1 MQIQE
6 LPITTIS
13 HLIKPEDTNHHGTL
27 YAGRM
32 ADWAVE
38 SSFIGAQKTLQVSP
52 KYIVCLRIYG
62 LTFTRPVHSGDVIDL
77 RVRAAHVG
85 TSSVTMY
92 LEMLK
97 SPDAAPLLDGFL
109 TFVHVNAE
117 GRACPHGLAVEKPA
131 AGSSLALWERA
142 ERLKQSQA

>member
-1 MQIQE
+1 MHIEE

-38 SSFIGAQKTLQVSP
+38 SSFIGAQKILRVAP
-52 KYIVCLRIYG
+52 KFIVCLRIYG
-62 LTFTRPVHSGDVIDL
+62 LTFKRPVHSGDVIDL
-77 RVRAAHVG
+77 RVRAAHIG
-85 TSSVTMY
+85 TTSVTMY
-92 LEMLK
+92 LDLLK
-97 SPDAAPLLDGFL
+97 SPDASPLLDGLL
-109 TFVHVNAE
+109 TFVRVNEE
-117 GRACPHGLAVEKPA
+117 GRACPHGLDVEKPA
-131 AGSSLALWERA
+131 AGGSLALWERA